1 VLVAS
6 GCALALA
13 LALLSYVRV
22 SDGGLVYRNPE
33 IWSNEATLGLSTPSE
48 PEWRSQLPPTAQ
60 LQPLTAL
67 VDQYAAYATSDAV
80 VRSLQKQGLLPRSG
94 TTAKGTA
101 LGAAGIAANA
111 VPSPLNGQPTPLL
124 KISGSGASPA
134 AATRLTI
141 RATDAFIEYAR
152 SRQDALKIPKNQR
165 VKLRV
170 IKRASEPT
178 LTAPRSKTN
187 FIIILFAGL
196 SATVAAAFI
205 RDNVRRAGERKRA
218 PEAVSTLDPIVREA
232 EPPLLNGS
240 EPVHGAAEHSSRSGR
255 AKVRDSEVPAMSHT
269 RRSARSG

>member
-1 VLVAS
+1 M
-6 GCALALA
+6 
-13 LALLSYVRV
+13 
-22 SDGGLVYRNPE
+22 YRSPE
-33 IWSNEATLGLSTPSE
+33 IWSNEATLALSTPSE
-48 PEWRSQLPPTAQ
+48 PEWRSQLPETAQ

-80 VRSLQKQGLLPRSG
+80 VRSLQKEGLLPRSG
-94 TTAKGTA
+94 TTTGTTA
-101 LGAAGIAANA
+101 GAVGIAANA

-124 KISGSGASPA
+124 KITGMATSPA

-152 SRQDALKIPKNQR
+152 SRQDAVKIPKNQR
-165 VKLRV
+165 VELRV
-170 IKRASEPT
+170 LKRASVPT

-205 RDNVRRAGERKRA
+205 RDNVQRAGERKSA
-218 PEAVSTLDPIVREA
+218 PEPVSALDPFVREA

-240 EPVHGAAEHSSRSGR
+240 EPLHGAAEHAARSGR
-255 AKVRDSEVPAMSHT
+255 AEVRDSDVPEVPAISHT